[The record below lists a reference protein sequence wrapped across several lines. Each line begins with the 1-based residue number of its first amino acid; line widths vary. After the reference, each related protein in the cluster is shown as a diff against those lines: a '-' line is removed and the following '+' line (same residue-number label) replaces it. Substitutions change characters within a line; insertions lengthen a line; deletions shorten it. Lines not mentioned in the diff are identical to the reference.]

1 MAVYEKSYTSGTRD
15 TQPSIPAIGTAAS
28 EVRVTTYEPIST
40 QNTSPKSWL
49 PWALEQLDEIVELE
63 PGWDSYGA
71 DPIAPRS
78 IALATD
84 LLRLVDE
91 KLGRVA
97 FDQSWPQVVAPRADG
112 GVQIEWGTP
121 PVQIAVHADPSGN
134 LGYLYKVRQDKDTK
148 YEEKQGA
155 SWDQVLQLIATVVFT
170 ARR

>member
-28 EVRVTTYEPIST
+28 EAHVTTYKPIST
-40 QNTSPKSWL
+40 HNTSIKSWL
-49 PWALEQLDEIVELE
+49 PWALEQLNEIAELE

-71 DPIAPRS
+71 DPIAPRA
-78 IALATD
+78 IALAAD

-97 FDQSWPQVVAPRADG
+97 FDQSWPQIVAPRADG

-134 LGYLYKVRQDKDTK
+134 LGYLYKDRQGEVTR

-155 SWDQVLQLIATVVFT
+155 SWDQILQLIATVVFT

>member
-1 MAVYEKSYTSGTRD
+1 VGTR
-15 TQPSIPAIGTAAS
+15 
-28 EVRVTTYEPIST
+28 
-40 QNTSPKSWL
+40 K
-49 PWALEQLDEIVELE
+49 LDEIAELE

-71 DPIAPRS
+71 NSIASRA
-78 IALATD
+78 IALAAD

-97 FDQSWPQVVAPRADG
+97 FDQSWPQIVAPRADG
-112 GVQIEWGTP
+112 GVQIEWRTP

-134 LGYLYKVRQDKDTK
+134 LGYLYKDQQREVTR

-155 SWDQVLQLIATVVFT
+155 FWDEILQLIATVVFS

>member
-15 TQPSIPAIGTAAS
+15 TEPSIPAIRTSAS
-28 EVRVTTYEPIST
+28 EARVTTHEPLSIH
-40 QNTSPKSWL
+40 NTSTRNWI
-49 PWALEQLDEIVELE
+49 PWAYEQLAEIAQLE
-63 PGWDSYGA
+63 PDWDSYGA
-71 DPIAPRS
+71 DPIAPQA

-84 LLRLVDE
+84 LLHLVDE
-91 KLGRVA
+91 KLSRVA
-97 FDQSWPQVVAPRADG
+97 FDQSWPQIVAPRADG

-134 LGYLYKVRQDKDTK
+134 LGYLYKDRQGEVTR

-155 SWDQVLQLIATVVFT
+155 SFDQILQKIATVVLT

>member
-15 TQPSIPAIGTAAS
+15 TQASIPAIGTAAS
-28 EVRVTTYEPIST
+28 EARVTTYEPIST
-40 QNTSPKSWL
+40 HNTSIKSWL
-49 PWALEQLDEIVELE
+49 PWALEQLNEIAELE

-71 DPIAPRS
+71 DPIAPRA
-78 IALATD
+78 IALAAD

-97 FDQSWPQVVAPRADG
+97 FDRSWPQIVAPRADG

-121 PVQIAVHADPSGN
+121 PVQIAVHADTSGN
-134 LGYLYKVRQDKDTK
+134 LGYLYKDRQGEVTR

-155 SWDQVLQLIATVVFT
+155 SWDQILQLIATVVFT

>member
-15 TQPSIPAIGTAAS
+15 TQPSIPAIRTAAS
-28 EVRVTTYEPIST
+28 EARVTIYEPIST
-40 QNTSPKSWL
+40 HNTSIKSWL
-49 PWALEQLDEIVELE
+49 PWALEQLNEIAELE

-71 DPIAPRS
+71 NPIAPRA
-78 IALATD
+78 IALAAD
-84 LLRLVDE
+84 LLHLVDE
-91 KLGRVA
+91 KLGGVA
-97 FDQSWPQVVAPRADG
+97 FDQSWPQIVAPRADG

-134 LGYLYKVRQDKDTK
+134 LGYLYKDRQGEVTR

-155 SWDQVLQLIATVVFT
+155 SWDQILQLIATVVFT